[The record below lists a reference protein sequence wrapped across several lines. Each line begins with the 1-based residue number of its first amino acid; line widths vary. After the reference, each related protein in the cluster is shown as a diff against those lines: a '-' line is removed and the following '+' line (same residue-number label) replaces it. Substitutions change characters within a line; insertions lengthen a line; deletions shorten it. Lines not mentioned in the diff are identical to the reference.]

1 MRNIY
6 CYEIKARKNDY
17 RIGLMSV
24 SAPDLFFN
32 LNYSEEEKG
41 KLKCYADISGFS
53 LLDSYFDMPARVAV
67 DIVIILLKGIIEA
80 VDRYMLPWD
89 YVIDTKTVYYNRKA
103 ERVKLIYRPKEKKA
117 SSKEMPIGTTS
128 KIMLEF
134 TNGISSKIA
143 PEERDTFLKV
153 MTMYFQEDKS
163 PEECLRS
170 LYKLRSH
177 MKTSLD
183 LS

>member
-6 CYEIKARKNDY
+6 CFEIKARKNDY

-24 SAPDLFFN
+24 SAPNLFFN
-32 LNYSEEEKG
+32 LNYSEGEKG

-89 YVIDTKTVYYNRKA
+89 YVIDTKTVYYDRKG
-103 ERVKLIYRPKEKKA
+103 ERIKLIYKPKEKKTSA
-117 SSKEMPIGTTS
+117 KDIPIGTTS
-128 KIMLEF
+128 GIMLDF
-134 TNGISSKIA
+134 TKDLSSKIA
-143 PEERDTFLKV
+143 SEEQDAFLKV
-153 MTMYFQEDKS
+153 MGMYFQEDKS

-177 MKTSLD
+177 MKASLD